1 MARSRMIKP
10 EFWSDEKMATISR
23 DARLTYI
30 GMWNLSDDYGV
41 VKGNPMWLKNNIYP
55 YEEISQ
61 EVFRGWLNE
70 LMRLKRIV
78 PFEVNSEGFYLI
90 RNFLK
95 HQTINRPSQTR
106 NPTPPDT
113 LTTDSL
119 NAHDILIDETEY
131 KQSIN
136 RVKTET
142 ETATRPRPEKDS
154 CPISKIIGLYHDT
167 LPELATVIK
176 ISQELSKKIR
186 TRWNADKDRQ
196 SLDWWRWYFEGVRK
210 CGFLM
215 GQKKDW
221 AATLHWLTGR
231 ENMEKVLS
239 GYYLD
244 RNRTTTAIEEFLHE
258 SA

>member
-1 MARSRMIKP
+1 MARSRIVRP

-55 YEEISQ
+55 YEDISQ

-142 ETATRPRPEKDS
+142 ETEERARGKKQSPP
-154 CPISKIIGLYHDT
+154 SKSSSHRL
-167 LPELATVIK
+167 K
-176 ISQELSKKIR
+176 M
-186 TRWNADKDRQ
+186 RWSNILNLTAIQPMQQ
-196 SLDWWRWYFEGVRK
+196 SRLF
-210 CGFLM
+210 
-215 GQKKDW
+215 
-221 AATLHWLTGR
+221 
-231 ENMEKVLS
+231 N
-239 GYYLD
+239 
-244 RNRTTTAIEEFLHE
+244 TTTPASGKTARGIRFDPGNRR
-258 SA
+258 